1 LMKLACTK
9 NFSSC
14 TIHRHVSGKL
24 EYVKNGILIFMT
36 LRNTHIKQLNKGKI
50 NFFYCL
56 HVWVVLML
64 FLFSGADYAEAQEYA
79 TDRLFM
85 KQYKKTKCRNEA
97 EKMIRII
104 KKRPEMT
111 LEHEVLLIQNIWVK
125 LRSNLPLSP
134 GERKLLKKLKEK
146 GIVSKKMRSKEIWKH
161 KATQFKDIRMK
172 CKQIR

>member
-1 LMKLACTK
+1 
-9 NFSSC
+9 
-14 TIHRHVSGKL
+14 
-24 EYVKNGILIFMT
+24 MT
-36 LRNTHIKQLNKGKI
+36 LRETHFKQLNKGKI
-50 NFFYCL
+50 NFFCCL
-56 HVWVVLML
+56 HVWAVLML
-64 FLFSGADYAEAQEYA
+64 FLFSGTNYTEAQEYA

-97 EKMIRII
+97 EKIIRKI

>member
-1 LMKLACTK
+1 
-9 NFSSC
+9 
-14 TIHRHVSGKL
+14 
-24 EYVKNGILIFMT
+24 MT
-36 LRNTHIKQLNKGKI
+36 LGETNIKQLNKGKI
-50 NFFYCL
+50 NLFFCL
-56 HVWVVLML
+56 NVWAVLML
-64 FLFSGADYAEAQEYA
+64 FLFSVINSAEAQEYA

-85 KQYKKTKCRNEA
+85 KQYKKTKCKNEA
-97 EKMIRII
+97 EIKIRKI

-146 GIVSKKMRSKEIWKH
+146 GIVSKKIRSKEIWKN

>member
-1 LMKLACTK
+1 MK
-9 NFSSC
+9 
-14 TIHRHVSGKL
+14 IR
-24 EYVKNGILIFMT
+24 E
-36 LRNTHIKQLNKGKI
+36 THIKQLNKGKI

-56 HVWVVLML
+56 NVWAVLML
-64 FLFSGADYAEAQEYA
+64 FLFSVTNSAEAQEYA

-97 EKMIRII
+97 EKIIRKI
-104 KKRPEMT
+104 KKRPEMN

-134 GERKLLKKLKEK
+134 GEKKLLKKLKEK
-146 GIVSKKMRSKEIWKH
+146 GIASKKMGSKEIWKH

>member
-1 LMKLACTK
+1 
-9 NFSSC
+9 
-14 TIHRHVSGKL
+14 
-24 EYVKNGILIFMT
+24 MT
-36 LRNTHIKQLNKGKI
+36 LRETHIKQLNRGKI
-50 NFFYCL
+50 NFFCRCL
-56 HVWVVLML
+56 HVWVVFML
-64 FLFSGADYAEAQEYA
+64 FLFSGTNSAQAQEYA

-97 EKMIRII
+97 EKIIRKI

-134 GERKLLKKLKEK
+134 GERKLLKKLKEN
-146 GIVSKKMRSKEIWKH
+146 GLVSKKMRSKEIWKH
-161 KATQFKDIRMK
+161 RATQFKDIRMK

>member
-1 LMKLACTK
+1 
-9 NFSSC
+9 
-14 TIHRHVSGKL
+14 
-24 EYVKNGILIFMT
+24 MT
-36 LRNTHIKQLNKGKI
+36 LRETHFKQLNKGKI
-50 NFFYCL
+50 HYFCCL

-64 FLFSGADYAEAQEYA
+64 FLFSGTNYTEAQEYA

-97 EKMIRII
+97 EKIIRKI

-111 LEHEVLLIQNIWVK
+111 LEHEVQLIQNIWVK
-125 LRSNLPLSP
+125 LRSNLPLSH
-134 GERKLLKKLKEK
+134 GESKLLKKLKEK
-146 GIVSKKMRSKEIWKH
+146 GLVSKKKRYKEIWKN

>member
-1 LMKLACTK
+1 
-9 NFSSC
+9 
-14 TIHRHVSGKL
+14 
-24 EYVKNGILIFMT
+24 MT
-36 LRNTHIKQLNKGKI
+36 LRETYFKQLNKGKI
-50 NFFYCL
+50 NFFCCL

-64 FLFSGADYAEAQEYA
+64 FLFSGTNYTEAQEYA

-97 EKMIRII
+97 EKIIRKL

-111 LEHEVLLIQNIWVK
+111 LEHEVQLIQNIWVK
-125 LRSNLPLSP
+125 LRSNLPLSS

-146 GIVSKKMRSKEIWKH
+146 GHVSKKIRSKEILKH
-161 KATQFKDIRMK
+161 RATQFKDIRMK

>member
-1 LMKLACTK
+1 
-9 NFSSC
+9 
-14 TIHRHVSGKL
+14 
-24 EYVKNGILIFMT
+24 MT
-36 LRNTHIKQLNKGKI
+36 LMETHFKQLNKGKI
-50 NFFYCL
+50 HYFCCL
-56 HVWVVLML
+56 HVLTVLMI
-64 FLFSGADYAEAQEYA
+64 FLFSGTKSAKAQEYA

-97 EKMIRII
+97 EKIIRKI
-104 KKRPEMT
+104 KTRPEMT
-111 LEHEVLLIQNIWVK
+111 LEHEVLLIQNIWGK

-146 GIVSKKMRSKEIWKH
+146 GIVTKKMRSKEIWKH